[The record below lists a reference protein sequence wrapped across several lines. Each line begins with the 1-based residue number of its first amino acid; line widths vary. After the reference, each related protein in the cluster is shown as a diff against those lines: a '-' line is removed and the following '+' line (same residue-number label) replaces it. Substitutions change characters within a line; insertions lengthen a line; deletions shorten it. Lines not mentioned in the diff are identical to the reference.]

1 VIQVKINGPGG
12 LGPIKAYTSQM
23 KKDQAVQKE
32 QNEGQISGDKV
43 EISKEAMEIQSY
55 RNMLD
60 KLPAVREDLV
70 AALKQSIQDGSY
82 QPDSEKIA
90 AGIIS
95 DRHADKTI
103 S

>member
-12 LGPIKAYTSQM
+12 IGPLKAYTSQI
-23 KKDQAVQKE
+23 KKEAVQKE
-32 QNEGQISGDKV
+32 KNDGQILEDSV

-55 RNMLD
+55 RSMLN

-70 AALKQSIQDGSY
+70 AALKQSIEDGSY

-95 DRHADKTI
+95 DRYLDKTR